1 MAEGPISPRGWLANP
16 GCGGRDKDIHVLG
29 VSHAATAHHVAA
41 VASVPEAVFED
52 LKTSAK
58 KRSGRRGGGGGAVR
72 APRGGGWG
80 GVWGGFGAGLGGV
93 GGGGAMKCFRWLNYN
108 TGALVNACIR
118 RP

>member
-58 KRSGRRGGGGGAVR
+58 KRSGRRGGGGGLCARHV
-72 APRGGGWG
+72 
-80 GVWGGFGAGLGGV
+80 GGV
-93 GGGGAMKCFRWLNYN
+93 GGAFGGGLGQVWGGL
-108 TGALVNACIR
+108 GGGGL
-118 RP
+118 